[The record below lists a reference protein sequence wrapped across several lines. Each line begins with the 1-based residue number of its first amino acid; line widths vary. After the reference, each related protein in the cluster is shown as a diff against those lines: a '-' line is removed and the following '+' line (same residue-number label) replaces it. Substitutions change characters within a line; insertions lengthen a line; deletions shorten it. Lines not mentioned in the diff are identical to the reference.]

1 MQKEAFSKSYILC
14 QHEATDDVISV
25 TVGFKLGGYK
35 MLFLLW
41 WEEQMPSNQNSTLQ
55 WKPGTPFHKEKK
67 KNKQTVFYRLCHV
80 KVVFPLSSELIIE
93 KECHD
98 FETNYFSFRPNLPSS
113 LFIVFL
119 KNLVVIWMRNVPFSL
134 RHLQTWSP
142 VGAVWKVLVG
152 RSLFVEVYH

>member
-1 MQKEAFSKSYILC
+1 M
-14 QHEATDDVISV
+14 
-25 TVGFKLGGYK
+25 KLL
-35 MLFLLW
+35 MMSFLLLW
-41 WEEQMPSNQNSTLQ
+41 GSNLEDTRCCFYCDGRSKCHQTKTQHCSGNQEHLSI
-55 WKPGTPFHKEKK
+55 KK
-67 KNKQTVFYRLCHV
+67 KKTKQTVFYRLCHV

-113 LFIVFL
+113 LSIVFL

-142 VGAVWKVLVG
+142 VGAV
-152 RSLFVEVYH
+152 